1 MNYSFAIF
9 YDILSSNGDR
19 YYIYFPFS
27 CDFFIEIVKEKD
39 AFLKLEF
46 L

>member
-1 MNYSFAIF
+1 MNYSFAKF
-9 YDILSSNGDR
+9 YDILSSNVDTT
-19 YYIYFPFS
+19 YIFHFLAI
-27 CDFFIEIVKEKD
+27 FFAEFFKEKG

>member
-1 MNYSFAIF
+1 MNYSFAKF
-9 YDILSSNGDR
+9 YDILSSNVDTT
-19 YYIYFPFS
+19 YVFHFLAI
-27 CDFFIEIVKEKD
+27 FFTEIFKEKD